1 MGVKYNSGNPVYVC
15 DECRV
20 IICRAEPPF
29 YDIASY
35 CTECAEKLI
44 AEAGGRHGESTEEGG
59 RHE

>member
-1 MGVKYNSGNPVYVC
+1 MGVKFNGGNPVYIC

-20 IICRAEPPF
+20 IICRAEEPY

-44 AEAGGRHGESTEEGG
+44 EEEGGRHGE
-59 RHE
+59 